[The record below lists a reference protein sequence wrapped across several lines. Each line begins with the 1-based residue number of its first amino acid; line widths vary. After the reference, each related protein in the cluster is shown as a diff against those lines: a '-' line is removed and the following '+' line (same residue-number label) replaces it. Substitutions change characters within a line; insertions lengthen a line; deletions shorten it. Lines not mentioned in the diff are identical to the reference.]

1 MKVGALIEALAGVLD
16 TECIVVSEAERDL
29 HARDESD
36 HPPSLPDV
44 VVFPETA
51 EQVAAIVVVAHEAA
65 VPVVGW
71 GAGSSVEGH
80 PIPVAG
86 GIVVDFRRMNAVLAV
101 HDADFQAVVQPG
113 VLRLDLEEHLG
124 RHGLFFPPDP
134 GANATIGGMIA
145 NNASGIRA
153 VRHGAVSANVLGLQV
168 VLADGQII
176 RTGSRSIKQSAGYD
190 LTRLFVGS
198 EGTLGLITEAT
209 LRLAPIPEHVATAVV
224 TFPAVRDAA
233 AAAASIIGH
242 GLQPAAL
249 ELVHEEHV
257 AWMIERGAALE
268 SGPSLMIEFAA
279 GTGPAVE
286 ASLAA
291 AGEVCSAHGSTSFR
305 GGIGRQ
311 ARAAMWRVRHG
322 LREESRRRHPGMH
335 RVSIDVS
342 VPISRFAE
350 LVEFCEEAGRRAGL
364 ATRPFGHAGDGNVHL
379 GLYHYPDD
387 EDARRRTEDLGH
399 EIVMKALELDGTCTG
414 EHGVGIGK
422 RRYMVPEHGEAAVAT
437 MRLLKHALDPSG
449 ILNPGK
455 VLPDPS

>member
-1 MKVGALIEALAGVLD
+1 MSGGSLAAALAAIVGTDHVLD
-16 TECIVVSEAERDL
+16 TDAERDL

-36 HPPSLPDV
+36 HPASRPDV
-44 VVFPETA
+44 VVYPDTA
-51 EQVAAIVVVAHEAA
+51 EQVAAIVAVAAQRA
-65 VPVVGW
+65 IPVVGW

-80 PIPVAG
+80 PIPVEG
-86 GIVVDFRRMNAVLAV
+86 GIVVDFRRMDRVVAVYP
-101 HDADFQAVVQPG
+101 DDFQAVVQPG
-113 VLRLDLEEHLG
+113 VLRLDLEDHLG

-153 VRHGAVSANVLGLQV
+153 VRHGAVSANVLALQV
-168 VLADGQII
+168 VLADGRTI

-198 EGTLGLITEAT
+198 EGTLGLVTEAT
-209 LRLAPIPEHVATAVV
+209 LRLAPIPEHVGTAVAA
-224 TFPAVRDAA
+224 FADVREAA
-233 AAAASIIGH
+233 AAAQAIIGH

-257 AWMIERGAALE
+257 RWMIEAGAGME
-268 SGPSLMIEFAA
+268 TGPSLMMEFAA
-279 GTGPAVE
+279 GTSEAVE

-291 AGEVCSAHGSTSFR
+291 AGRVCEGHASRSFSS
-305 GGIGRQ
+305 GIGRQ
-311 ARAAMWRVRHG
+311 ARAEMWRRRHA
-322 LREESRRRHPGMH
+322 LREESRRRHPGQH

-350 LVEFCEEAGRRAGL
+350 LVEFCEEAGRRAGVP
-364 ATRPFGHAGDGNVHL
+364 TRPFGHAGDGNVHL
-379 GLYHYPDD
+379 GLYHDPDD
-387 EDARRRTEDLGH
+387 ADGRARTEALGH
-399 EIVMKALELDGTCTG
+399 EIVMRALDLGGTCTG

-422 RRYMVPEHGEAAVAT
+422 RRYMVPEHGEEAVAT
-437 MRLLKHALDPSG
+437 MRLLKQALDPKG

-455 VLPDPS
+455 VLPDPP